1 MRNSQF
7 STDLGVHTFRSNP
20 KLLMIASPDFLGWHS
35 GIIFPVANLHHGLHR
50 EALVPVMDNT
60 ESNTVHDA
68 SPAALGFYY
77 QSQFALLT
85 LLSQTA
91 DDAAVAIERLDD
103 VELKANGQK
112 LLFQLK
118 HSVQG
123 NPPPVTL
130 ASVALW
136 KTIRVWIDA
145 LPLVSLA
152 ETTFHLVSV
161 GKVPDNSPL
170 LALCDTHAD
179 REELLKS
186 MVEEASRVID
196 DRASAKSAGD
206 KPPHGPRAAGCEA
219 FLALDAS
226 VRLSLLRRVH
236 IVQDSVTIGKIP
248 DEVSQRLHIL
258 PKEQRLK
265 AAERLLGWWD
275 QQVVYTLCGKRE
287 RVIQRSEM
295 EHCISSIIAQLEE
308 EKLVAEFD
316 LVSHPED
323 YEADGMLYRQIALV
337 GGKGS
342 DVSRAV
348 REQWRAKEQRSKWI
362 IDNPQMRSKIAGYDA
377 KLTEHWSDRHV
388 QMAEDCEDLDADQV
402 RAKGLELL
410 RWTHAF
416 APNQVEPIAPSWQG
430 HYYVRGTFQ
439 VLAIDLQVGWHADYR
454 KLLKCQRQL

>member
-1 MRNSQF
+1 MQV
-7 STDLGVHTFRSNP
+7 T
-20 KLLMIASPDFLGWHS
+20 
-35 GIIFPVANLHHGLHR
+35 
-50 EALVPVMDNT
+50 DNT

-91 DDAAVAIERLDD
+91 DDAAVAVERLDD

-118 HSVQG
+118 HSVQE

-152 ETTFHLVSV
+152 DTTFHLVSV

-170 LALCDTHAD
+170 LALCDTQAD

-186 MVEEASRVID
+186 MVEEAARVID

-206 KPPHGPRAAGCEA
+206 KLPHGPRSAGCEA

-236 IVQDSVTIGKIP
+236 IQQDSVTIGQIP
-248 DEVSQRLHIL
+248 DVVSKRLHIL

-265 AAERLLGWWD
+265 AAERLLAWWD
-275 QQVVYTLCGKRE
+275 QQVIYTLCSKRE

-362 IDNPQMRSKIAGYDA
+362 VDNPQMRSKIAGYDA

-388 QMAEDCEDLDADQV
+388 QMAEDCDDLDASQV
-402 RAKGLELL
+402 QAKGLELL
-410 RWTHAF
+410 RWTHEF

-454 KLLKCQRQL
+454 KLLKD

>member
-1 MRNSQF
+1 M
-7 STDLGVHTFRSNP
+7 
-20 KLLMIASPDFLGWHS
+20 ASPDFLDGTLVSFSWL
-35 GIIFPVANLHHGLHR
+35 ANLHHLLHR
-50 EALVPVMDNT
+50 EAFVQVMDNT

-91 DDAAVAIERLDD
+91 DDAAVAVERLDD

-118 HSVQG
+118 HSVQN

-136 KTIRVWIDA
+136 KTIKVWIDA

-152 ETTFHLVSV
+152 DTTFHLVSV
-161 GKVPDNSPL
+161 GKVSDNSPL
-170 LALCDTHAD
+170 LALCDTQAD
-179 REELLKS
+179 RDVLLKAL
-186 MVEEASRVID
+186 VEEAARVVD
-196 DRASAKSAGD
+196 ERARAKSAD
-206 KPPHGPRAAGCEA
+206 KKLPHEPRAAGCET

-226 VRLSLLRRVH
+226 VRLSLLRRIH
-236 IVQDSVTIGKIP
+236 IQQDSVTIGQIP
-248 DEVSQRLHIL
+248 DVVSKRLHIL

-265 AAERLLGWWD
+265 AAERLLAWWD
-275 QQVVYTLCGKRE
+275 QQVIYTLCGKRE

-337 GGKGS
+337 DGKGS

-362 IDNPQMRSKIAGYDA
+362 VDNPQMRSKIAGYDS
-377 KLTEHWSDRHV
+377 KLTEYWSDRHV
-388 QMAEDCEDLDADQV
+388 QMAEDCEDLDASQV

-410 RWTHAF
+410 RWTHEF
-416 APNQVEPIAPSWQG
+416 APNQVEPISPSWQG

-454 KLLKCQRQL
+454 KLLKD

>member
-1 MRNSQF
+1 MQVTDNS
-7 STDLGVHTFRSNP
+7 
-20 KLLMIASPDFLGWHS
+20 
-35 GIIFPVANLHHGLHR
+35 
-50 EALVPVMDNT
+50 

-85 LLSQTA
+85 LLSQNA
-91 DDAAVAIERLDD
+91 DDAAVAVERLDD

-118 HSVQG
+118 HSVQE

-152 ETTFHLVSV
+152 DTTFHLVSV

-170 LALCDTHAD
+170 LALCDTQAD

-186 MVEEASRVID
+186 MVEEAARVID

-206 KPPHGPRAAGCEA
+206 KLPHGPRSAGCEA

-236 IVQDSVTIGKIP
+236 IQQDSVTIGQIP
-248 DEVSQRLHIL
+248 DVVSKRLHIL

-265 AAERLLGWWD
+265 AAERLLAWWD
-275 QQVVYTLCGKRE
+275 QQVIYTLCSKRE

-316 LVSHPED
+316 LISHPED

-342 DVSRAV
+342 DGSRAV

-362 IDNPQMRSKIAGYDA
+362 VDNPQMRSKIAGYDA

-388 QMAEDCEDLDADQV
+388 QMAEDCDDLDASQV
-402 RAKGLELL
+402 QAKGLELL
-410 RWTHAF
+410 RWTHEF

-454 KLLKCQRQL
+454 KLLKD

>member
-1 MRNSQF
+1 LDGTLVSF
-7 STDLGVHTFRSNP
+7 FR
-20 KLLMIASPDFLGWHS
+20 LRI
-35 GIIFPVANLHHGLHR
+35 LHHVLHR

-91 DDAAVAIERLDD
+91 DDAAVAVERLDD

-118 HSVQG
+118 HSVQE

-145 LPLVSLA
+145 LPSVSLA
-152 ETTFHLVSV
+152 DTTFHLVSV
-161 GKVPDNSPL
+161 GKVPDDSPL
-170 LALCDTHAD
+170 LALCDTQAD

-186 MVEEASRVID
+186 MVDEAARVVG

-206 KPPHGPRAAGCEA
+206 KLPHGPRAAGCEA

-236 IVQDSVTIGKIP
+236 IQQDSVTIGQIP
-248 DEVSQRLHIL
+248 EVVSKRLNII
-258 PKEQRLK
+258 PKDQRLK
-265 AAERLLGWWD
+265 AAERLLAWWD
-275 QQVVYTLCGKRE
+275 QQVVYTLCGKRQ
-287 RVIQRSEM
+287 RIIQRSEM

-362 IDNPQMRSKIAGYDA
+362 VDNPQMRSKIAGYDA
-377 KLTEHWSDRHV
+377 KLTEHWSDRHA
-388 QMAEDCEDLDADQV
+388 QMAEDCEDLDAAQV

-454 KLLKCQRQL
+454 KLLKD

>member
-1 MRNSQF
+1 
-7 STDLGVHTFRSNP
+7 
-20 KLLMIASPDFLGWHS
+20 
-35 GIIFPVANLHHGLHR
+35 
-50 EALVPVMDNT
+50 MDNSG
-60 ESNTVHDA
+60 SNTVHDA

-91 DDAAVAIERLDD
+91 DDAAVAVERLDD

-118 HSVQG
+118 HSVQE

-145 LPLVSLA
+145 LPLISLA
-152 ETTFHLVSV
+152 DTTFHLVSV
-161 GKVPDNSPL
+161 GKVSDKSPL
-170 LALCDTHAD
+170 LALCDKHAD
-179 REELLKS
+179 RGELLKL
-186 MVEEASRVID
+186 MVEEAARVLD
-196 DRASAKSAGD
+196 DRAKAMSAGD
-206 KPPHGPRAAGCEA
+206 KLPHGPRSSGCEA
-219 FLALDAS
+219 FLALDTS
-226 VRLSLLRRVH
+226 VRLSLLRR
-236 IVQDSVTIGKIP
+236 IQIQQDSVTIGQIP
-248 DEVSQRLHIL
+248 DLVAKRLHIL

-265 AAERLLGWWD
+265 AAERLLAWWD
-275 QQVVYTLCGKRE
+275 QQVIYTLCGKRE

-295 EHCISSIIAQLEE
+295 EHCISSVIAQLEE
-308 EKLVAEFD
+308 EKLGAEFD
-316 LVSHPED
+316 TVSHPED
-323 YEADGMLYRQIALV
+323 YQADGMLYRQIDLV

-342 DVSRAV
+342 DVFKAV

-362 IDNPQMRSKIAGYDA
+362 VDNPQMRSRIAVYDA

-388 QMAEDCEDLDADQV
+388 QMAEDCEDLDACQV
-402 RAKGLELL
+402 RAKGLEIL
-410 RWTHAF
+410 RWTHES

-439 VLAIDLQVGWHADYR
+439 ILAIDLQVGWHADYR
-454 KLLKCQRQL
+454 KLLKD

>member
-454 KLLKCQRQL
+454 KLLKD

>member
-186 MVEEASRVID
+186 MVEEASRVIE

-454 KLLKCQRQL
+454 KLLKD

>member
-1 MRNSQF
+1 
-7 STDLGVHTFRSNP
+7 
-20 KLLMIASPDFLGWHS
+20 
-35 GIIFPVANLHHGLHR
+35 
-50 EALVPVMDNT
+50 MDNAN
-60 ESNTVHDA
+60 SNTVHDA
-68 SPAALGFYY
+68 TPAALGFYY

-85 LLSQTA
+85 LLSQSA
-91 DDAAVAIERLDD
+91 DDAAVAVERLDD
-103 VELKANGQK
+103 VELKANGQN

-118 HSVQG
+118 HSIQD

-136 KTIRVWIDA
+136 KTLRVWIDA

-152 ETTFHLVSV
+152 DTTFHLVSV
-161 GKVPDNSPL
+161 GKVPANSPL
-170 LALCDTHAD
+170 VALCDMQGD
-179 REELLKS
+179 RESLLKA
-186 MVEEASRVID
+186 MIDEAARVVD
-196 DRASAKSAGD
+196 ERASAMVSGD

-226 VRLSLLRRVH
+226 VRLSLLRR
-236 IVQDSVTIGKIP
+236 IRIQQDSVTIGQIP
-248 DEVSQRLHIL
+248 AAVSRWLHII

-265 AAERLLGWWD
+265 AAERLLAWWD

-287 RVIQRSEM
+287 RVIQRSEV
-295 EHCISSIIAQLEE
+295 EHCNSAIIAQLEE
-308 EKLVAEFD
+308 EKLLADFD
-316 LVSHPED
+316 MVSHPDD

-337 GGKGS
+337 DGKAS
-342 DVSRAV
+342 DVAKAV

-362 IDNPQMRSKIAGYDA
+362 IDQPQMRSKIAGYDA

-388 QMAEDCEDLDADQV
+388 QMVESCEDLDASQV

-410 RWTHAF
+410 RWTHES

-430 HYYVRGTFQ
+430 HYYVRGTYQ

-454 KLLKCQRQL
+454 TLLKE

>member
-1 MRNSQF
+1 MQ
-7 STDLGVHTFRSNP
+7 
-20 KLLMIASPDFLGWHS
+20 
-35 GIIFPVANLHHGLHR
+35 
-50 EALVPVMDNT
+50 VMDDT
-60 ESNTVHDA
+60 GSNTVHDA

-91 DDAAVAIERLDD
+91 DDAAVAVERLDD

-118 HSVQG
+118 HSVQV

-152 ETTFHLVSV
+152 DTTFHLVSV
-161 GKVPDNSPL
+161 GAVPANSPL
-170 LALCDTHAD
+170 LTLCDKQAD
-179 REELLKS
+179 REELLKL
-186 MVEEASRVID
+186 MVEEAARVVD
-196 DRASAKSAGD
+196 DRADAKSAGD
-206 KPPHGPRAAGCEA
+206 KLPHGPRSAGCEA
-219 FLALDAS
+219 FLALDVS
-226 VRLSLLRRVH
+226 VRLSLLRRIH
-236 IVQDSVTIGKIP
+236 IQQDSVTIGQIP
-248 DEVSQRLHIL
+248 DLVSKRLHIL
-258 PKEQRLK
+258 PREQRLK

-275 QQVVYTLCGKRE
+275 QQVIYTLCGKRE

-316 LVSHPED
+316 MVSHPED

-337 GGKGS
+337 DGKRS
-342 DVSRAV
+342 DVSKAV
-348 REQWRAKEQRSKWI
+348 REQWRAKQQRSKWI
-362 IDNPQMRSKIAGYDA
+362 VDNPQMRSRIAGYDA

-388 QMAEDCEDLDADQV
+388 QIAEDCEDLDASQV

-410 RWTHAF
+410 RWTHDF

-439 VLAIDLQVGWHADYR
+439 ILAIDLQVGWHAHYR
-454 KLLKCQRQL
+454 KLLKD